1 MKTGLLGTVRLLG
14 AIAVLTG
21 LGSEAGAGA
30 RNPAKPHAA
39 TSPFETAA
47 TACFAETILANP
59 AAVKHARAGR
69 WYEAAGVIG
78 FLCRPEVDAMVRAHD
93 GVHGRGTGERYFRTA
108 YTRHLGEQLAGRLQ
122 PVLTRQDVASAE
134 PALDR
139 AETTLDK
146 AEILQVG
153 KADE

>member
-1 MKTGLLGTVRLLG
+1 MKTGLLGTIRLLG

-21 LGSEAGAGA
+21 FGSEAGAA
-30 RNPAKPHAA
+30 PRNPARPHAVM
-39 TSPFETAA
+39 SPLETAA

-59 AAVKHARAGR
+59 TAMKHARAGR

-93 GVHGRGTGERYFRTA
+93 GLYGRGSGERFFRTA
-108 YTRHLGEQLAGRLQ
+108 YTRHLGEQLAGQLQ

-134 PALDR
+134 PAFKRTEAALDTADILAVSR
-139 AETTLDK
+139 TAE
-146 AEILQVG
+146 
-153 KADE
+153 